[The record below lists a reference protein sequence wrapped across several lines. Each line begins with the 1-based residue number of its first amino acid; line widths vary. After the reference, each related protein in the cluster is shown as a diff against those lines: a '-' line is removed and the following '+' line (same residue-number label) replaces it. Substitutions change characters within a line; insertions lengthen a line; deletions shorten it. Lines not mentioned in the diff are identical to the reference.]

1 MGRIEKQKR
10 LIIEQANKRILGED
24 TIDFD
29 TVKNLVKYKLD
40 TDITDED
47 IESFEDQRVDDIDN
61 PWSTEDYANMIGK
74 WKKELSGDGV
84 DDLKIDTDGDEWYP
98 DQKF

>member
-1 MGRIEKQKR
+1 MKKGK
-10 LIIEQANKRILGED
+10 A
-24 TIDFD
+24 
-29 TVKNLVKYKLD
+29 Y
-40 TDITDED
+40 
-47 IESFEDQRVDDIDN
+47 
-61 PWSTEDYANMIGK
+61 IGK

>member
-24 TIDFD
+24 AIDFD
-29 TVKNLVKYKLD
+29 TVKKLVKYKLNA
-40 TDITDED
+40 DITDED
-47 IESFEDQRVDDIDN
+47 IESFEEKRVDDIDN

-74 WKKELSGDGV
+74 WKKDLGD
-84 DDLKIDTDGDEWYP
+84 DDWYP